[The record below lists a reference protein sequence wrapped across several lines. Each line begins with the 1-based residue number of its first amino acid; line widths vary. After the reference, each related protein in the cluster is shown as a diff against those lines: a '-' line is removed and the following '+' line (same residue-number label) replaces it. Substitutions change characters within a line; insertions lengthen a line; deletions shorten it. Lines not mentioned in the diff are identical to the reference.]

1 MNEGLV
7 VAVRGVIAYFTLL
20 IFTRILGKEQISQLN
35 YFDYVLGITIGS
47 IAATLTTDLTSRA
60 WPHFIGLL
68 IWAVLGFLMEY
79 ITMKWRYAAKYLDG
93 EPTIVIMDGKI
104 MEETMKKMRLRITDI
119 TELLRNKGVFDLNQ
133 VAYAIMEPNGQL
145 SVLKKAEHQ
154 PLTPLD
160 MNIQKPQSGI
170 STELIYDGILIKE
183 NLRQLNKD
191 EKWLME
197 ELKKHGINSI
207 NEVCFASLDQSGSL
221 YIDKY
226 DDHIKKIID
235 IGDFKGPY

>member
-79 ITMKWRYAAKYLDG
+79 ITMKWRYAANTLTVS
-93 EPTIVIMDGKI
+93 P
-104 MEETMKKMRLRITDI
+104 
-119 TELLRNKGVFDLNQ
+119 
-133 VAYAIMEPNGQL
+133 QL
-145 SVLKKAEHQ
+145 
-154 PLTPLD
+154 
-160 MNIQKPQSGI
+160 
-170 STELIYDGILIKE
+170 
-183 NLRQLNKD
+183 
-191 EKWLME
+191 
-197 ELKKHGINSI
+197 
-207 NEVCFASLDQSGSL
+207 
-221 YIDKY
+221 
-226 DDHIKKIID
+226 
-235 IGDFKGPY
+235 